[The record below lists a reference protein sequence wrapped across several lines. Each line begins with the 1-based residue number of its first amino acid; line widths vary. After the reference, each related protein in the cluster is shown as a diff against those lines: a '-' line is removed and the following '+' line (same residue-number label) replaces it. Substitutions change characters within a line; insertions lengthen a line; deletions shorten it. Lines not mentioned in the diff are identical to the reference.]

1 MGLTRSLVK
10 LSVGGAIVLGGLA
23 FPASLT
29 KEGIVWGTLLAQALA
44 SVVAGNTANAIDALI
59 DGKDS
64 ERVSL
69 ENADLTRAVGKAIA
83 AVITIAAK
91 QHRGKTHD
99 NLEKIAIQAKNNW
112 VKIAQQEITQQ
123 RYPQL
128 REAKLDQF
136 LTPEEYSLT
145 QNGNLSPQDWQDI
158 FIRLNMAACKGGG
171 FQLPSEVYPQV
182 AELLYTTFP
191 KALRETLKE
200 DFAKDGKAFAGFTLQ
215 LLTGMKAELAQL
227 QNTNLGVNAAELSQ
241 ILQQFQQSET
251 QLRGTVAQQQ
261 AFFSQISQDIDSGFA
276 EVCQQLGVMES
287 NITGLLQNLEKR
299 LDALDEKLARLEAQ
313 GGKRQLSKQEY
324 RHRQALLSQMGTE
337 VESRLAQSLH
347 HAILLNLGKEQQP
360 HQVQRPWDV
369 SLKVGEQRAFQLP
382 AQTSI
387 LEVFDNPAISGK
399 FLILGKPG
407 SGKTTTLLELAQAL
421 IERAETDSDAPI
433 PVILELSEWRTITK
447 RNFPDFWNQKEYD
460 PPAIKEWI
468 LSQLQSKGVSQ
479 EIGEQWI
486 REKELVLLL
495 DGLDELPSER
505 QAKCVQ
511 AINQFLDSEF
521 SPLHLV
527 VGSRKEEYEKYEEVL
542 HLNGAICLEDL
553 TVEQMRHYFASVNLG
568 EFWESI
574 KDSEK
579 IVNFI
584 RQPLFLA
591 ITSIAYKQ
599 IDVEEW
605 KNCNTEQNSIDYLL
619 GIYRIEMLNG
629 ERKSKCYKIKNLPK
643 SSVTQNR
650 LIRLSQYLEITK
662 ITEKEFMV
670 QKLQPS
676 ILFKKQGDFEV
687 FTFVVLVLV
696 LVFMIFGKFSML
708 NHNKSHF
715 VSVIEYLSF
724 VSTGLTF
731 AMVLMGLLLLIG
743 TSFNYFTEF
752 RINGNTKMSKT
763 INFVHQLFLFI
774 HLIVFLLTF
783 LLSII
788 IFTFFNYNTNEI
800 WIHWIYWNNPLV
812 KSSVSGIW
820 LAILFNMFFDNDK
833 TIKLIQRLGLN
844 LWITLAMWLLGMMF
858 IVSSFLFALISS
870 IIQKSP
876 VFLLQDYLFLLSI
889 LLSIITGLAFVVGFL
904 SKEEDLQETKNQNI
918 ILNSFITSIILFI
931 VGMLSGIIPNL
942 RFGIDVALGDGIILG
957 LIFSLLAGF
966 PCIQYLTLR
975 LNLWWNGYMPWNIT
989 RFLDYCTERLILQR
1003 VGNRYRFIHRLV
1015 QEHFANLE
1023 IQKE

>member
-83 AVITIAAK
+83 AVITLAAK

-145 QNGNLSPQDWQDI
+145 QNGNLTPQDWQDI

-182 AELLYTTFP
+182 AELLHTTFP

-227 QNTNLGVNAAELSQ
+227 QNTNLAVNAAELSQ
-241 ILQQFQQSET
+241 ILQQFQQLET

-276 EVCQQLGVMES
+276 EVCQQLGVMET

-324 RHRQALLSQMGTE
+324 RSRQTLFSQMG

-369 SLKVGEQRAFQLP
+369 SVKVGEQRTFQLP

-399 FLILGKPG
+399 FLIVGKPG

-421 IERAETDSDAPI
+421 IERTETDSDAPI

-447 RNFPDFWNQKEYD
+447 RKPLLFWEKEEYD
-460 PPAIKEWI
+460 PSIKEWI
-468 LSQLQSKGVSQ
+468 LSQLRSKGVSK

-527 VGSRKEEYEKYEEVL
+527 VCSRKEEYEEYEEVL

-553 TVEQMRHYFASVNLG
+553 TVEQMRHYFTSVNLG

-591 ITSIAYKQ
+591 ITSIAYQQ
-599 IDVEEW
+599 IDIKEW

-643 SSVTQNR
+643 FSVTQNR
-650 LIRLSQYLEITK
+650 LIRLSQYLETTK
-662 ITEKEFMV
+662 VTEKEFIV
-670 QKLQPS
+670 HTLQPS
-676 ILFKKQGDFEV
+676 ILIEKKGDFQNL
-687 FTFVVLVLV
+687 TFVLLVLT
-696 LVFMIFGKFSML
+696 FMFFVKFPIPEKYSHSMFIMDSL
-708 NHNKSHF
+708 NF
-715 VSVIEYLSF
+715 I
-724 VSTGLTF
+724 LTF
-731 AMVLMGLLLLIG
+731 FIIILTLIWLLLLI
-743 TSFNYFTEF
+743 S
-752 RINGNTKMSKT
+752 
-763 INFVHQLFLFI
+763 
-774 HLIVFLLTF
+774 
-783 LLSII
+783 
-788 IFTFFNYNTNEI
+788 
-800 WIHWIYWNNPLV
+800 
-812 KSSVSGIW
+812 
-820 LAILFNMFFDNDK
+820 
-833 TIKLIQRLGLN
+833 
-844 LWITLAMWLLGMMF
+844 
-858 IVSSFLFALISS
+858 
-870 IIQKSP
+870 
-876 VFLLQDYLFLLSI
+876 
-889 LLSIITGLAFVVGFL
+889 VGFD
-904 SKEEDLQETKNQNI
+904 S
-918 ILNSFITSIILFI
+918 LN
-931 VGMLSGIIPNL
+931 
-942 RFGIDVALGDGIILG
+942 
-957 LIFSLLAGF
+957 
-966 PCIQYLTLR
+966 
-975 LNLWWNGYMPWNIT
+975 
-989 RFLDYCTERLILQR
+989 
-1003 VGNRYRFIHRLV
+1003 
-1015 QEHFANLE
+1015 
-1023 IQKE
+1023 